1 MPCQGYGGAVLGPA
15 GRPVGCQAPRPPQ
28 TSGGGCPVGICLAPG
43 RLGVGNPPVRG
54 SCAPPSPFMDGRT
67 GGRAFWLTTGR
78 LKSRRRV
85 HQSLCCAVTL
95 EGGLLTP
102 VCQGR
107 WEHARACLLALWD
120 LEPCVLGPLHRA
132 GRSQQWG
139 PPPLRIC
146 PSPNPQHVHTYR
158 SLCQL
163 RYVSSVPRVVLEK
176 EEAVTALGTH
186 QQRLERNTD
195 VWFRGCHPPLPELA
209 LCDRPV
215 SFPSP
220 RPSPDEG
227 HVGWHLS

>member
-1 MPCQGYGGAVLGPA
+1 MLSSGQLA
-15 GRPVGCQAPRPPQ
+15 GQSGVRPPDPPRPVGGGAPCWHRPGPWEV
-28 TSGGGCPVGICLAPG
+28 GC
-43 RLGVGNPPVRG
+43 RK
-54 SCAPPSPFMDGRT
+54 PPSSRVLRTAFPIHGRTDGRT
-67 GGRAFWLTTGR
+67 SLLADHGAFEVTEAGSSESLLCCDLGGRSLDTCVPGEVGTR
-78 LKSRRRV
+78 
-85 HQSLCCAVTL
+85 QSLS
-95 EGGLLTP
+95 LLT
-102 VCQGR
+102 
-107 WEHARACLLALWD
+107 LWD

-146 PSPNPQHVHTYR
+146 PPPNPQHVHTYR

-186 QQRLERNTD
+186 QQRLKRNPD
-195 VWFRGCHPPLPELA
+195 AWFRGCHPPLPELA